1 MNTAQAISA
10 FDSLAQE
17 TRLAAFRLLMEYA
30 DSGLPA
36 GILGEKLGI
45 PANTLSFHLAHLA
58 KADLVTTERR
68 GRSIIYRA
76 NHTLMANLMRFMVEN
91 CCRAD
96 KASIHND
103 EKKNCA
109 VIEIMDCC

>member
-1 MNTAQAISA
+1 MKTEQAIRA
-10 FDSLAQE
+10 FDALAQE
-17 TRLAAFRLLMEYA
+17 TRLAAFRMLMEYG
-30 DSGLPA
+30 DTGLPA
-36 GILGEKLGI
+36 GALGQKLGI

-58 KADLVTTERR
+58 KAELVTAERR

-76 NHTLMANLMRFMVEN
+76 NHTLMAGLMRFMVEN

-96 KASIHND
+96 KTRMKND
-103 EKKNCA
+103 TTNNCA